1 MGDICNG
8 QIRTSGTSADSATR
22 TSLDRKLLRQSPPGY
37 GAQAGAVDRG
47 YMSSQTLLY
56 LVIGVAVLGLLI
68 YRQLRAR
75 PVRGSQR
82 LVLILVIVGLIEAVQ
97 YMQKL
102 HAGSAAVVALVGS
115 LVLAALFGA
124 ARAAT
129 MKIWMQDGQAWV
141 QGNLLTAAL
150 WVVALAAHLGYDY
163 LIGQHKDIGNLGDA
177 TVLLYLAISLAV
189 QRVIVTARAQR
200 LDPMS
205 VSRMGPGPL

>member
-8 QIRTSGTSADSATR
+8 QIRTSGTSAESAAR
-22 TSLDRKLLRQSPPGY
+22 TNLDRKLLRQSPPGY

-129 MKIWMQDGQAWV
+129 VKIWMQDGQAWV